1 MAEIAASIT
10 GLATFAATVGKS
22 LYQTFSAVANAP
34 ASVRSLHTEIN
45 IISMSLSTLASYTDA
60 GATAPDVLPEIL
72 NELESTIESL
82 REMVEQ
88 QQRAQ
93 PNALLRGVNQVIW
106 TFKSEEVEELRARIG
121 RYQQL
126 LSMSLTLATQYVVL
140 CSHTLYCC

>member
-1 MAEIAASIT
+1 MAEIAASII

-34 ASVRSLHTEIN
+34 ASVRPLHAEIN
-45 IISMSLSTLASYTDA
+45 IISMSLSTLASYIDA
-60 GATAPDVLPEIL
+60 GATAPDVLPDIL
-72 NELESTIESL
+72 TELENAIEDL
-82 REMVEQ
+82 RKMVEK

-93 PNALLRGVNQVIW
+93 PNALLQVVNQVIW
-106 TFKSEEVEELRARIG
+106 TFKSEEVEELRGRIG

-140 CSHTLYCC
+140 CGHTLY